1 MELPQGRGG
10 SRQQNPGVFRAF
22 ASAIGRDR
30 ILLQDIREDIR
41 TVFEKDPA
49 ARSVL
54 EVLTYPGLHALWLHR
69 ISHWLWK
76 RNFKSAA
83 RILSHFARFLT
94 GVEIHPGAVIGRR
107 FFIDHGMGVV
117 IGETAVVGDDVL
129 LYHQVT
135 LGGVSLEKTKRHP
148 TLGNNVLVGMGAKIL
163 GPISIGDG
171 TRVGA
176 NAVVNKDIPANCT
189 VVGIPGRIVRRD
201 GQRIDEV
208 LGANTVMDNAMNAV
222 DPQDSTIREM
232 RQRIDLLEQHSEKLE
247 QLIARLEDQDGPRW
261 EPRSDRPN
269 ETRLTCACGADDCR
283 HEPPHWR

>member
-1 MELPQGRGG
+1 M
-10 SRQQNPGVFRAF
+10 F
-22 ASAIGRDR
+22 
-30 ILLQDIREDIR
+30 LLQGIREDIR

-69 ISHWLWK
+69 IAHRLWRAK
-76 RNFKSAA
+76 CKPAA

-148 TLGNNVLVGMGAKIL
+148 TLGNNVLIGMGAKIL
-163 GPISIGDG
+163 GPITIGEG

-189 VVGIPGRIVRRD
+189 VVGIPGRIIRRD
-201 GQRIDEV
+201 GQRIDET
-208 LGANTVMDNAMNAV
+208 LGAGTVMDNAMNPT
-222 DPQDSTIREM
+222 DPQDATIREM
-232 RQRIDLLEQHSEKLE
+232 RQRIELLEQHSEKLE
-247 QLIARLEDQDGPRW
+247 QLIARLEGRDDF
-261 EPRSDRPN
+261 RPDHHN
-269 ETRLTCACGADDCR
+269 PSNPPCACGADDCH
-283 HEPPHWR
+283 HESNPPHSH